1 MMKRIIYTF
10 TLLSTVVITS
20 VSCKK
25 ELGKLPENAKVDGN
39 TILDQRTSEIA
50 LNGAYYRFAAVSGD
64 NITKWF
70 EHEVPPAMFAG
81 YMGYGYGADRAEVD
95 NNYAQSGY
103 ANIYWTSSYQLINA
117 ANGVIKGVT
126 ALDDKRFT
134 GNRKREVLAE
144 ARFLRAYAHFKL
156 LSFFGQW
163 FDLGSPYGALLRED
177 FAEVDALPKARS
189 SVKDSYAF
197 ILADVDDAI
206 ANAPAENKA
215 WYATRWAAMALKMR
229 VLMSHGQPEDYKQ
242 VTDLADS
249 IILRSKYTPEPQTKD
264 IFYTKGI
271 GSAEVILGVKPQQN
285 QESFYYVLSRQYW
298 PGASSLY
305 VAKTALKDL
314 LQNDPRGTWMIGTEN
329 RYTKGTYYFLKYI
342 KQGDAPSVLSETSYA
357 FRLTEVYL
365 LKAEAII
372 RSGGSLQSARD
383 ILKAVMGRAG
393 VTDFS
398 AVDNAASVNDLLK
411 QLYLEIV
418 RNLVAEDG
426 QEWMALLRLPSSLI
440 QELRPTAND
449 KVKYILP
456 IPHSEFLYNPA
467 IGPQN
472 PGYQK

>member
-1 MMKRIIYTF
+1 MMKRIIYT
-10 TLLSTVVITS
+10 LLGAVVIAS
-20 VSCKK
+20 AACRK

-50 LNGAYYRFAAVSGD
+50 LNGVYYRFAAVNSD

-81 YMGYGYGADRAEVD
+81 YMGYGYGADEAEIN
-95 NNYAQSGY
+95 NNYAKSSY
-103 ANIYWTSSYQLINA
+103 ANIYWSSSYELINA
-117 ANGVIKGVT
+117 ANGVIKGVN
-126 ALDDKRFT
+126 ALDDKQFT
-134 GNRKREVLAE
+134 GNRKKGILAE
-144 ARFLRAYAHFKL
+144 ARFLRAYGHFKL

-163 FDLGSPYGALLRED
+163 FDLNSPYGALIRED
-177 FAEVDALPKARS
+177 FVQVGAVPKARS

-197 ILADVDDAI
+197 ILADVNEAI

-215 WYATRWAAMALKMR
+215 WYVTRWAAMALKMR

-242 VTDLADS
+242 VSDLADS
-249 IILRSKYTPEPQTKD
+249 IILNSKHKPEPQTKD
-264 IFYTKGI
+264 IFYAKGL
-271 GSAEVILGVKPQQN
+271 SSPEVILGVKPQQN

-305 VAKTALKDL
+305 IAKTALKDL
-314 LQNDPRGTWMIGTEN
+314 LQNDPRGAWMIGTEN

-342 KQGDAPSVLSETSYA
+342 KQGDAPSILSETSYA

-365 LKAEAII
+365 LKAEAIV
-372 RSGGSLQSARD
+372 RSGGSLQAARN
-383 ILKAVMGRAG
+383 ILKEVMGRAG

-398 AVDNAASVNDLLK
+398 AIDNAVSVNELLK
-411 QLYLEIV
+411 QLYLEFV
-418 RNLVAEDG
+418 RNLIAEDG
-426 QEWMALLRLPSSLI
+426 QEWMALLRLPSVLI

-449 KVKYILP
+449 KIRYILP

-472 PGYQK
+472 PGYQQ

>member
-1 MMKRIIYTF
+1 MKRIIYM
-10 TLLSTVVITS
+10 LLGAVVISSTS
-20 VSCKK
+20 CRK

-50 LNGAYYRFAAVSGD
+50 LNGAYYRFAAVNSD

-81 YMGYGYGADRAEVD
+81 YMGYGYGPDQGEN
-95 NNYAQSGY
+95 NNYARSSY
-103 ANIYWTSSYQLINA
+103 ADIYWTSSYQLINA
-117 ANGVIKGVT
+117 TNGIIKGVS
-126 ALDDKRFT
+126 ALDDKQFT
-134 GNRKREVLAE
+134 GSRKKEILAE

-163 FDLGSPYGALLRED
+163 FDLSSPYGALIRED
-177 FAEVDALPKARS
+177 FVQVDAVPKARS
-189 SVKDSYAF
+189 SVKDSYTF

-229 VLMSHGQPEDYKQ
+229 VLMSHGQPGDYKQ

-249 IILRSKYTPEPQTKD
+249 IILNSKYKPEPQTKD
-264 IFYTKGI
+264 IFYFKGL
-271 GSAEVILGVKPQQN
+271 SSPEVILGIKPQQN

-314 LQNDPRGTWMIGTEN
+314 LKNDPRSNWLIGTEN
-329 RYTKGTYYFLKYI
+329 TGTKGTYYFLKYI
-342 KQGDAPSVLSETSYA
+342 KQGDSPSVLSETSYA

-365 LKAEAII
+365 LKAEAIV
-372 RSGGSLQSARD
+372 RSGGSLQTART
-383 ILKAVMGRAG
+383 ILMEVMGRAG

-398 AVDNAASVNDLLK
+398 AVDNATSVNDMLK
-411 QLYLEIV
+411 QLYLECV
-418 RNLVAEDG
+418 RNLIAEDG

-449 KVKYILP
+449 KIKYILP
-456 IPHSEFLYNPA
+456 VPHGEFLYNTA
-467 IGPQN
+467 FGPQN
-472 PGYQK
+472 PGYQE

>member
-1 MMKRIIYTF
+1 MMKRIICM
-10 TLLSTVVITS
+10 LLGVVVITS
-20 VSCKK
+20 TSCRK

-50 LNGAYYRFAAVSGD
+50 LNGAYYRFAAVNSD
-64 NITKWF
+64 NTTAWF

-81 YMGYGYGADRAEVD
+81 YMGYGYGADQGEN
-95 NNYAQSGY
+95 NNYARSGY

-117 ANGVIKGVT
+117 TNGIIKGVS
-126 ALDDKRFT
+126 ALDDKVFT
-134 GNRKREVLAE
+134 GSRKKEILAE

-163 FDLGSPYGALLRED
+163 FDLSSPYGALIRED
-177 FAEVDALPKARS
+177 FVQVDAVPKARS

-197 ILADVDDAI
+197 ILADINDAI
-206 ANAPAENKA
+206 ANGPAENKT

-229 VLMSHGQPEDYKQ
+229 VLMSHGQPGDYQQ
-242 VTDLADS
+242 VSDLADS
-249 IILRSKYTPEPQTKD
+249 IILNSKYKPEPQTKD
-264 IFYTKGI
+264 IFYAKGL
-271 GSAEVILGVKPQQN
+271 GSPEVILGIKPQQN

-305 VAKTALKDL
+305 IAKTALKDL
-314 LQNDPRGTWMIGTEN
+314 LKNDPRGTWLIGTEN
-329 RYTKGTYYFLKYI
+329 TASKGTYYFLKYI

-365 LKAEAII
+365 LKAEAIV
-372 RSGGSLQSARD
+372 RSGGSLSAARA
-383 ILKAVMGRAG
+383 ILKEVMGRAG

-398 AVDNAASVNDLLK
+398 AVDNATSVNEMLK
-411 QLYLEIV
+411 QLYFEFV
-418 RNLVAEDG
+418 RNLIAEDG

-449 KVKYILP
+449 KIKYILP
-456 IPHSEFLYNPA
+456 VPHAEFLYNSA
-467 IGPQN
+467 FGPQN